1 MKEKQQQVVCM
12 DKRIGRLTEIHAPVV
27 GSIWKNPQ
35 EFCIE
40 DLHEEAWETNEG
52 SLALAEILTP

>member
-1 MKEKQQQVVCM
+1 M